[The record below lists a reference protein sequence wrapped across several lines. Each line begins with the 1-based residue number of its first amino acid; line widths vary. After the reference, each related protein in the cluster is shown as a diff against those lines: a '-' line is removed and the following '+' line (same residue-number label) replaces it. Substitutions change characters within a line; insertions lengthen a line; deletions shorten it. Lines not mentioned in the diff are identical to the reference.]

1 MFGPCKVFPS
11 FKFQN
16 YLVTNVPGRFD
27 KMESLFQ
34 SMEGSLCKLDIS
46 TYNTLVGVYAQAGFI
61 EKAEEVFASISLK
74 GFVPDAMSWTSL
86 MGAYAK
92 RRLYRK
98 CVSIFQKMCRAG
110 CIPDSATAKVLFS
123 SCRSPEQAQ
132 EVESMIEKI
141 SVLS

>member
-1 MFGPCKVFPS
+1 M
-11 FKFQN
+11 
-16 YLVTNVPGRFD
+16 TNLAGRFD

-34 SMEGSLCKLDIS
+34 SMEGSLCKPDIS

-74 GFVPDAMSWTSL
+74 GFVPDATSWTSI

-110 CIPDSATAKVLFS
+110 CIPDAATAKVLFS
-123 SCRSPEQAQ
+123 SCRSPEQTQ
-132 EVESMIEKI
+132 EVEGMIEKI